1 MDVVFMKRILFISGS
16 VGLGHAARDVAIAK
30 QLRKL
35 NPEIEI
41 IWLVDSPAAQ
51 LLQSEGEVVHPDAAL
66 LPSNTELFERT
77 IGDGKYE
84 VDLTDFSMEWLKIFP
99 KRLEIYDQVAKR
111 EKVDLVVG
119 DETYDI
125 CVEWYNHPEKRS
137 FPFVMMVDFIGFQ
150 HVNHNPKTMLQD
162 YMLNRLWCRFITEHK
177 DFYKDYLFIGEL
189 DDVPDQKFGILLP
202 NKRAVAKEH
211 VHFVGYTLNFD
222 PADYADKTVVRA
234 KLGYGNEPLVVCS
247 VGGTQVT
254 KPLLDL
260 CAEAFPIV
268 KRGIPELRMVLVCGP
283 GIAPESIKAVD
294 GIEVRGFV
302 PRLYEHL
309 AASDLS
315 ITSGGGTTTLELTAL
330 QKPFLYF
337 PLEKHLEQEKEV
349 AARCERMKAGV
360 RMTFSDTTPHKLAMA
375 ILDHLNRKVNY
386 PRIPVDG
393 ARQAAE
399 RINKSL

>member
-1 MDVVFMKRILFISGS
+1 M
-16 VGLGHAARDVAIAK
+16 
-30 QLRKL
+30 
-35 NPEIEI
+35 
-41 IWLVDSPAAQ
+41 
-51 LLQSEGEVVHPDAAL
+51 
-66 LPSNTELFERT
+66 
-77 IGDGKYE
+77 
-84 VDLTDFSMEWLKIFP
+84 
-99 KRLEIYDQVAKR
+99 
-111 EKVDLVVG
+111 
-119 DETYDI
+119 
-125 CVEWYNHPEKRS
+125 
-137 FPFVMMVDFIGFQ
+137 
-150 HVNHNPKTMLQD
+150 
-162 YMLNRLWCRFITEHK
+162 
-177 DFYKDYLFIGEL
+177 
-189 DDVPDQKFGILLP
+189 
-202 NKRAVAKEH
+202 
-211 VHFVGYTLNFD
+211 GYTLNFD

-360 RMTFSDTTPHKLAMA
+360 RMKFSDTTPHKLAMA